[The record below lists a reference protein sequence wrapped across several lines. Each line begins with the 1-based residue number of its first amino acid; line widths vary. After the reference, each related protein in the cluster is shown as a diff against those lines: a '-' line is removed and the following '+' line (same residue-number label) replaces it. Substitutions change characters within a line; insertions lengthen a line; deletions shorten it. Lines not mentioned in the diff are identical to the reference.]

1 MLKSKNLEVKMIDLK
16 AAPYKLKDEE
26 IKWVKEKIK
35 AMTEDEKLEQL
46 FCPLLF
52 SNDPNY
58 LKVMVSKY
66 NFGGLM
72 FRPSQS
78 DEIKMATDTINE
90 NAKIPMFLAANLE
103 DGGSGAAFEGTYVGR
118 QMLIG
123 ATNKTEHAYALGKV
137 CGSEGKALGLNWSFS
152 PIVDIDMNF
161 MNPITNVRTFGSHQ
175 DKVFSMASEYIRGL
189 TDYGLIPAVKHFP
202 GDGVDGRDQHLVT
215 SVNSLSLEEW
225 EASFGKVYRQLIKEG
240 AETIMVGHIAMP
252 AMEEYVDGKPCEK
265 VIPASVSRNIL
276 SEYLRKEMGFNGLII
291 TDASPMVG
299 LMSSTKRSEAVPMAI
314 ENGCDMF
321 LFTKDL
327 EEDIQFMKEG
337 YKKGLLSEER
347 LEEALTSILGLKAAR
362 LVERENPD
370 KTGGDPLGLIGCKEH
385 QDIAKQVAHD
395 GITLV
400 KDVNGL
406 LPIAPE
412 KHKRVLLQILG
423 DFDSND
429 RVYSHFESLL
439 TKEGFQ
445 VTKYLP
451 ETMETIFTNTKVED
465 FKAKYD
471 LVFYIGNIEN
481 SSNKT
486 VTRINWHTLFGAGNN
501 IPWFV
506 NEVPTLFVS
515 VGNPYH
521 LYDVPMIGTFIN
533 AYCHAP
539 SVIDAVV
546 EKLLG
551 RSEFKGESPVDPFCG
566 QWGTQL

>member
-1 MLKSKNLEVKMIDLK
+1 MMINLKK
-16 AAPYKLKDEE
+16 APYKLNDEQV
-26 IKWVKEKIK
+26 KWVENTIK
-35 AMTEDEKLEQL
+35 GMTEDEKLEQL
-46 FCPLLF
+46 FCPLLY

-58 LKVMVSKY
+58 LKMMVNQY

-72 FRPSQS
+72 FRPGPSQ
-78 DEIKMATDTINE
+78 ELKLAIDTISE
-90 NAKIPMFLAANLE
+90 NAKIPMLLAANLE
-103 DGGSGAAFEGTYVGR
+103 DGGVGAAFEGTYVGR

-123 ATNKTEHAYALGKV
+123 ATDKTAHAYELGKV
-137 CGSEGKALGLNWSFS
+137 CGSEGRALGLNWSFS

-161 MNPITNVRTFGSHQ
+161 TNPITNVRTYGSDK
-175 DKVFSMASEYIRGL
+175 DKVLSMASEYIKGL
-189 TDYGLIPAVKHFP
+189 TEYDVIPTIKHFP

-215 SVNSLSLEEW
+215 SVNSLSLEDW
-225 EASFGKVYRQLIKEG
+225 EASFGKVYRQLIAEG
-240 AETIMVGHIAMP
+240 AESIMIGHIAMP
-252 AMEEYVDGKPCEK
+252 AMEEYIDGKPCQK
-265 VIPASVSRNIL
+265 VIPASISKNIL
-276 SEYLRKEMGFNGLII
+276 SGYLRKEMGFNGLII

-327 EEDIQFMKEG
+327 EEDIHYMKEG
-337 YKKGLLSEER
+337 YKKGVLSKER
-347 LEEALTSILGLKAAR
+347 LEEALTRILALKAAR
-362 LVERENPD
+362 LLESKNFNANDVD
-370 KTGGDPLGLIGCKEH
+370 ALALIGCKDH
-385 QDIAKQVAHD
+385 QDIARRVAD
-395 GITLV
+395 EGVTLV
-400 KDVNGL
+400 KDVDGL
-406 LPIAPE
+406 LPIAPA

-429 RVYSHFESLL
+429 RVYTHFEHLL
-439 TKEGFQ
+439 TQEGFQ
-445 VTKYLP
+445 VTRYVP
-451 ETMETIFTNTKVED
+451 ETMETIFTDTKVED

-486 VTRINWHTLFGAGNN
+486 VSRLNWHTLFGAGNN

-506 NEVPTLFVS
+506 HEVPTLFVS

-546 EKLLG
+546 EKMLG
-551 RSEFKGESPVDPFCG
+551 RSSFKGVSPVDPFCG
-566 QWGTQL
+566 QWDTKL

>member
-1 MLKSKNLEVKMIDLK
+1 MMIDLK
-16 AAPYKLKDEE
+16 AAPYKLKDEQ
-26 IKWVKEKIK
+26 IKWVEDTIK
-35 AMTEDEKLEQL
+35 NMTEDEKIEQL
-46 FCPLLF
+46 FCPLLY

-58 LKVMVSKY
+58 LKMMVNQY

-78 DEIKMATDTINE
+78 DELKLATDTINE
-90 NAKIPMFLAANLE
+90 NAKIPMLLAANLE
-103 DGGSGAAFEGTYVGR
+103 DGGSGATFEGTYVGR

-123 ATNKTEHAYALGKV
+123 ATDKPVHAYELGRV
-137 CGSEGKALGLNWSFS
+137 CGSEGRALGLNWSFS

-161 MNPITNVRTFGSHQ
+161 MNPITNVRTYGSDK
-175 DKVFSMASEYIRGL
+175 DKVLSMASEYIKGL
-189 TDYGLIPAVKHFP
+189 TEHGVIPTVKHFP

-225 EASFGKVYRQLIKEG
+225 EASFGKVYRQLIAEG

-252 AMEEYVDGKPCEK
+252 AMEEHIDGKPCQK
-265 VIPASVSRNIL
+265 VIPASVSKNIL
-276 SEYLRKEMGFNGLII
+276 MGYLRKEMGFNGLII

-299 LMSSTKRSEAVPMAI
+299 LMSSTKRSQAVPMAI

-327 EEDIQFMKEG
+327 EEDVQYMKEG
-337 YKKGLLSEER
+337 YKKGLLSKER
-347 LEEALTSILGLKAAR
+347 LEEALTSILGLKVAR
-362 LVERENPD
+362 LLDSDNVDEI
-370 KTGGDPLGLIGCKEH
+370 TGDPFALVGCKDH
-385 QDIAKQVAHD
+385 QDIAKHVADD

-400 KDVNGL
+400 KDVKGL
-406 LPIAPE
+406 LPIGPD
-412 KHKRVLLQILG
+412 KYKRVLLQILG

-429 RVYSHFESLL
+429 RVYTHFERLL
-439 TKEGFQ
+439 TQEGFQ
-445 VTKYLP
+445 VTKYVP
-451 ETMETIFTNTKVED
+451 ETMETIFTDTKVED

-501 IPWFV
+501 LPWFV
-506 NEVPTLFVS
+506 HEVPTLFVS

-551 RSEFKGESPVDPFCG
+551 RSEFKGVSPVDPFCG
-566 QWGTQL
+566 QWDTKL